1 MVVAV
6 AQLPQQ
12 QGRVL
17 AARRPAEHLTSL
29 DKTVEQVAQQ
39 PRQTVLLEAAETRI
53 WVLAHNLP
61 PLQALALLPLQVL
74 AEADQVVTIP
84 QLQLR
89 ELVARV
95 PLAS

>member
-1 MVVAV
+1 MAAVV

-17 AARRPAEHLTSL
+17 AARRPAEHLTFL

-39 PRQTVLLEAAETRI
+39 PRQTVLLGAAETRLL
-53 WVLAHNLP
+53 VLERKHLL
-61 PLQALALLPLQVL
+61 LQALALLPLQVL
-74 AEADQVVTIP
+74 AEAGQAATIP
-84 QLQLR
+84 QLQLQER
-89 ELVARV
+89 VAQV